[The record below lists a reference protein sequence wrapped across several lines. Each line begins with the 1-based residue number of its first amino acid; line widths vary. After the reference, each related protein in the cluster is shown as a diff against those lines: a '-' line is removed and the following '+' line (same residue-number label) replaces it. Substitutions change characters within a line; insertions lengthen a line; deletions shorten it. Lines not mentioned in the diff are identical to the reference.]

1 MREWLT
7 ALGRRVLAFERRE
20 VRAFRRWIETT
31 SNLVHVTILVALP
44 LLLGVVTAVSNRLD
58 LLPYLLFPPLASG
71 SYALFS
77 DPEGRHASPRRF
89 VGGLTAGALCGWL
102 ALLGATALGRVP
114 TGAYQVDPLAVSV
127 GLFMTGAVTWALD
140 IEEASAFA
148 TALLV
153 HVTGADQFAYVLSV
167 AVSSAFVAGAFL
179 AWREFVYEERAE
191 YLYDS
196 IKGDDHVLV
205 PMLGE
210 RPQATAMLGARLAAA
225 HDAGKVVLL
234 DVVSDDELAE
244 RERELLAAD
253 DYGRDHLTTD
263 ATGDEVLDDLIGG
276 AVGERGA
283 PADAVAGLEVQA
295 DWIETTVGVPCDV
308 VVAVSRGSLARTVQQ
323 VADSANCD
331 LIATPYEAD
340 GDGLATHVRNLFD
353 GETDVLVH
361 RSHEGRTEWDR
372 TMVPV
377 RRASDVAHSMIEFA
391 TRLAGTDGLVSVCHC
406 IDSDGQ
412 RRPAE
417 EMLADLVETFEGPL
431 ETRVSTLPIQRFVAR
446 NAPEYDLVILG
457 ASRDRSRASRL
468 VAPPTFERLA
478 EVETDVAIV
487 DRRY

>member
-7 ALGRRVLAFERRE
+7 ALGRRVLAAEQRE
-20 VRAFRRWIETT
+20 VRAFRRWLETT
-31 SNLVHVTILVALP
+31 SNLVHVTVLVALP
-44 LLLGVVTAVSNRLD
+44 LLLGIVTAVSNSLN

-71 SYALFS
+71 SYTLFAN
-77 DPEGRHASPRRF
+77 PEGQYASPRRF

-102 ALLGATALGRVP
+102 AFLGATALDRVP
-114 TGAYQVDPLAVSV
+114 AGAYQVDPLAVSV
-127 GLFMTGAVTWALD
+127 GLFLTGAVTWVLD

-153 HVTGADQFAYVLSV
+153 HVTGTSEITYVLSV

-210 RPQATAMLGARLAAA
+210 QPQATAMLGARLAAA

-234 DVVSDDELAE
+234 DVVSDDELAA

-253 DYGRDHLTTD
+253 DFGRDHLTTD
-263 ATGDEVLDDLIGG
+263 ATGDEVLDSLLGG

-283 PADAVAGLEVQA
+283 PADAVAALEVQA

-308 VVAVSRGSLARTVQQ
+308 VVAVSRGALARTVQQ

-331 LIATPYEAD
+331 LIAAPYDSEA
-340 GDGLATHVRNLFD
+340 DGLATYVRRLFEGD
-353 GETDVLVH
+353 TDVLVH
-361 RSHEGRTEWDR
+361 RSHEGRTEWRR
-372 TMVPV
+372 TLVPV
-377 RRASDVAHSMIEFA
+377 RQAGDVAHSMIEFA
-391 TRLAGTDGLVSVCHC
+391 TRLAGEDGLVSVGHC
-406 IDSDGQ
+406 IDDG
-412 RRPAE
+412 RRREAE
-417 EMLADLVETFEGPL
+417 EMLANLVETFDGPL
-431 ETRVSTLPIQRFVAR
+431 ETRVSTLPIRQFVTQNAAR
-446 NAPEYDLVILG
+446 YDLVILG
-457 ASRDRSRASRL
+457 ASRDRSRTSRL
-468 VAPPTFERLA
+468 VTPPTFERLD
-478 EVETDVAIV
+478 EVDGDVAIV